1 MFNQILNCTF
11 AVHNRTKQSIIHI
24 YKKITDMNIKGLAAC
39 ALIIA
44 AMTSCSGKKDGTGT
58 YTLTVD
64 IEDQSNNGTQA
75 VLLSFDTNEKIDS
88 TTIADGKAV
97 FTGSI
102 DEPKV
107 VEVIFNGSKGYRFIL
122 EEGNTEYKNGRAI
135 SDLNDR
141 FQAFRQDYIA
151 RYDSVNKLIQQAVDE
166 AEKEALVNAA
176 RLHLDSVMSKAMIDN
191 IYNPIGYM
199 LTIDRASNM
208 ESDKFIELMKQYPH
222 LAKYKRIDDIKKYH
236 EAREATSAG
245 KQYTDFEVNQN
256 GETVKLSDYVKPGQ
270 YTLVDFWASWCGPCK
285 QEIAIIKQLYEKYN
299 AKGLQV
305 VGVDVWESPEQAQ
318 SYLKENPLPWNVIF
332 TGEKSDATDKYGI
345 NAIPCILLIDPDGK
359 IVARDL
365 FEEELV
371 NTVATAMGENTAEE

>member
-1 MFNQILNCTF
+1 
-11 AVHNRTKQSIIHI
+11 
-24 YKKITDMNIKGLAAC
+24 MNIKGLAAC

-270 YTLVDFWASWCGPCK
+270 YTLVDFWASWCGPCRREMPNIVEAYAK
-285 QEIAIIKQLYEKYN
+285 YKGKNFEIVGVSLDQDADKWKDAIKKLNITWPQMSDLKGWQNEGAQLYAVN
-299 AKGLQV
+299 SIPHTMLVDADGTILARGLH
-305 VGVDVWESPEQAQ
+305 
-318 SYLKENPLPWNVIF
+318 
-332 TGEKSDATDKYGI
+332 GEKLQTK
-345 NAIPCILLIDPDGK
+345 L
-359 IVARDL
+359 
-365 FEEELV
+365 EEVL
-371 NTVATAMGENTAEE
+371 NK